1 VFLCYF
7 TSFKIKVFSIF
18 IQRKAIFRKLEEE
31 GKAMDYRQTLNLP
44 KTDFPMKA
52 NLAKREPEML
62 KAWEAEG
69 TYHRLSQKVKG
80 RPKYILHD
88 GPPYANG
95 NIHIGTAL
103 NKILKD
109 FIMKSKSMAGFDSY
123 YVPGWDCHGL
133 PVEHEVEKSLG
144 SKKGEL
150 SIVDIRRRCREY
162 AAKFV
167 RIQKEE
173 FKRLGVFGEWEN
185 PYLTMNFEYQATIVK
200 EFGKFLLN
208 GSVYKGKKPVHWCPT
223 CKTALA
229 EAEVKYEDHRSPSI
243 YVKFKMISTP
253 SQSSLLD
260 GEGKGGGDIGEV
272 FPSLKGKPVYVIIW
286 TTTPWTIPANLA
298 IALHPDFPYV
308 AADVGGEIYILAEGL
323 LEEVMKKFGI
333 KKYQVLEKFSGKKLE
348 GLKARHPFLDRDSMI
363 ILAPYVTLDAGTG
376 CVHTAPG
383 HGQEDYESGVQ
394 YGLEIYSP
402 VDNDGRFTQDVPFFA
417 GQFVFDANSA
427 VNKKLAEVGALL
439 KEEPIVHSYPHC
451 WRTNDPIIFR
461 ATEQWFI
468 SMEKMGLR
476 RNALKAINEVN
487 WIPPWGKDRI
497 YGMVQNRPDWC
508 VSRQRA
514 WGIPITVFYC
524 TGCKKPLVNQE
535 TISHLVRLFEEKG
548 ADIWFEEGTDHLL
561 PEGTRCPECGGK
573 EFTKETDILDVWF
586 DSGVSYAAVLEKR
599 SELEF
604 PASLY
609 LEGSDQHRGWF
620 HSSLL
625 TSVGTRGRA
634 PYRTVLTHGFVVDG
648 EGKKMSK
655 SAGNVIAPDE
665 IIDRLGADVLR
676 LWVAAEDYRDD
687 IKISNEILKRLADS
701 YFRIRNT
708 FRFLLG
714 NLYDFRPEKE
724 RVSYG
729 ELHELDR
736 WALHQLQK
744 LTGKVREAYERFEFH
759 AVYHAVQN
767 FCAVEMSA
775 LYFDILKDRL
785 YTFSS
790 GSRGRK
796 SAQTL
801 LYEILK
807 TLTCLMAPILS
818 FTAEEVWKFLPEEP
832 GKSESV
838 HLMLFPE
845 VKSEFLDDALT
856 ERWERLWEIRALVT
870 KVLEEARKE
879 KVIGLSLDAQVHL
892 YVPEKIFP
900 FLKNYEKD
908 LRSIFIVS
916 SVTLHL
922 AKDAKEV
929 RAEVSPAEGKKC
941 ERCWNYEVTVGT
953 HKVHET
959 ICHRCVE
966 AIQEGGTKF
975 QAPNNK

>member
-1 VFLCYF
+1 L
-7 TSFKIKVFSIF
+7 
-18 IQRKAIFRKLEEE
+18 RLEAERGVEPCRNILKRNPAAEQLGIISDGVNFELE
-31 GKAMDYRQTLNLP
+31 GKTMEYRHTLNLP

-52 NLAKREPEML
+52 NLAKREPDIL
-62 KAWEAEG
+62 KAWEANG
-69 TYHRLSQKVKG
+69 IYRQLSQEAKG

-109 FIMKSKSMAGFDSY
+109 FIVKSKFMAGFDSH

-150 SIVDIRRRCREY
+150 SIVAIRRKCRNY

-167 RIQKEE
+167 GIQREE

-185 PYLTMNFEYQATIVK
+185 PYLTMNFEYQATIVR

-243 YVKFKMISTP
+243 YVKFKMDSAP
-253 SQSSLLD
+253 SHPSAPK
-260 GEGKGGGDIGEV
+260 GEGKGGGDIGDI
-272 FPSLKGKPVYVIIW
+272 FPSLQGKPVYVIIW

-298 IALHPDFPYV
+298 IALHPDFTYV
-308 AADVGGEIYILAEGL
+308 AVDVGGEIYILAEGL
-323 LEEVMKKFGI
+323 LEEVMRKFGI
-333 KKYQVLEKFSGKKLE
+333 KKYDVLEKFPGKRLE
-348 GLKARHPFLDRDSMI
+348 GLKCRHPFLERASLI
-363 ILAPYVTLDAGTG
+363 ILASYVTLDAGTG

-383 HGQEDYESGVQ
+383 HGQEDYESGVA

-402 VDNDGRFTQDVPFFA
+402 VDDDGRFTKDVAFFA
-417 GQFVFDANSA
+417 GQFVFDANEA

-439 KEEPIVHSYPHC
+439 KEEMMVHSYPYC

-468 SMEKMGLR
+468 SMDKKGLR
-476 RNALKAINEVN
+476 QNALRSINEVI
-487 WIPPWGKDRI
+487 WIPPWGRDRI
-497 YGMVQNRPDWC
+497 YGMIENRPDWC

-524 TGCKKPLVNQE
+524 ESCKQTLVNQQ
-535 TISHLVRLFEEKG
+535 IIDHVVRLFEEKG
-548 ADIWFEEGTDHLL
+548 ADVWFEEEADRLL
-561 PEGTRCPECGGK
+561 PKGTQCAQCGGK

-599 SELEF
+599 KELEF

-634 PYRTVLTHGFVVDG
+634 PYLSVLTHGFVVDG

-655 SAGNVIAPDE
+655 SAGNVIAPE
-665 IIDRLGADVLR
+665 EVIKQLGADVLR
-676 LWVAAEDYRDD
+676 LWVAAEDYKDD

-708 FRFLLG
+708 YRYLLG
-714 NLYDFRPEKE
+714 NLYDFHPGED
-724 RVSYG
+724 RVPYP
-729 ELHELDR
+729 ELHEMDR

-744 LTGKVREAYERFEFH
+744 LIARIREAYERFEFH
-759 AVYHAVQN
+759 TVYHGVQN

-785 YTFSS
+785 YTFSPH
-790 GSRGRK
+790 SRARK
-796 SAQTL
+796 SAQTA
-801 LYEILK
+801 LYDILK
-807 TLTCLMAPILS
+807 ALTRLLAPILS
-818 FTAEEVWKFLPEEP
+818 FTAEEVWKYIPHEE
-832 GKSESV
+832 GEVESV
-838 HLMLFPE
+838 HLTSFPE
-845 VKSEFLDDALT
+845 VKGEYLDEGLN
-856 ERWERLWEIRALVT
+856 ERWEKIWEIRAVVT

-892 YVPEKIFP
+892 YVSEKVFS
-900 FLKNYEKD
+900 FLECYEKD
-908 LRSIFIVS
+908 LKSIFIVS
-916 SVTLHL
+916 SVTLHQVSEE
-922 AKDAKEV
+922 KGV
-929 RAEVSPAEGKKC
+929 RAEVVRADGKKC
-941 ERCWNYEVTVGT
+941 ERCWNYDVSVGSCSE
-953 HKVHET
+953 HPG
-959 ICHRCVE
+959 ICQRCIE
-966 AIQEGGTKF
+966 AIQ
-975 QAPNNK
+975 A

>member
-1 VFLCYF
+1 
-7 TSFKIKVFSIF
+7 
-18 IQRKAIFRKLEEE
+18 
-31 GKAMDYRQTLNLP
+31 
-44 KTDFPMKA
+44 MKA
-52 NLAKREPEML
+52 NLAKREPDIL
-62 KAWEAEG
+62 KAWEAKG
-69 TYHRLSQKVKG
+69 TYRQLSQRAKG

-109 FIMKSKSMAGFDSY
+109 FIVKSKFMAGFDSH

-150 SIVDIRRRCREY
+150 SIVEIRKRCRDY

-167 RIQKEE
+167 GIQREE
-173 FKRLGVFGEWEN
+173 FKRLGVYGEWEN
-185 PYLTMNFEYQATIVK
+185 PYLTMNFEYQATIVR

-229 EAEVKYEDHRSPSI
+229 EAEVKYEDHRSSSI
-243 YVKFKMISTP
+243 YVKFKMVSEI
-253 SQSSLLD
+253 
-260 GEGKGGGDIGEV
+260 GKD
-272 FPSLKGKPVYVIIW
+272 FPSLQGKPVYVIIW

-298 IALHPDFPYV
+298 IALHPDFTYV
-308 AADVGGEIYILAEGL
+308 AVDVGGEIYILAEGL

-333 KKYQVLEKFSGKKLE
+333 KKYEVLEKFPGKKLE
-348 GLKARHPFLDRDSMI
+348 GFACRHPFLDRNSV
-363 ILAPYVTLDAGTG
+363 ILLASYVTLDAGTG

-402 VDNDGRFTQDVPFFA
+402 VDDDGRFTKDVLFFA
-417 GQFVFDANSA
+417 GQFVFDANDA

-439 KEEPIVHSYPHC
+439 REEMMVHSYPHC

-468 SMEKMGLR
+468 SMDKKGLR
-476 RNALKAINEVN
+476 QNALKSINEVT
-487 WIPPWGKDRI
+487 WIPPWGRDRI
-497 YGMVQNRPDWC
+497 YGMIENRPDWC
-508 VSRQRA
+508 VSRQRV
-514 WGIPITVFYC
+514 WGIPIAVFYC
-524 TGCKKPLVNQE
+524 SACKQPLVNQE
-535 TISHLVRLFEEKG
+535 TIDHIVRLFEEKG
-548 ADIWFEEGTDHLL
+548 ADIWFEEGAHHLL
-561 PEGTRCPECGGK
+561 PKGTQCLQCGGK
-573 EFTKETDILDVWF
+573 DFTKEMDILDVWF

-599 SELEF
+599 KDLEF

-634 PYRTVLTHGFVVDG
+634 PYLSVLTHGFVVDG

-655 SAGNVIAPDE
+655 SAGNVIAPE
-665 IIDRLGADVLR
+665 EVINQLGADVLR
-676 LWVAAEDYRDD
+676 LWVAAEDYKDD

-708 FRFLLG
+708 YRFLLG
-714 NLYDFRPEKE
+714 NLYDFHPEKD
-724 RVSYG
+724 RVPYH
-729 ELHELDR
+729 ELHEMDR

-744 LTGKVREAYERFEFH
+744 LIARVREAYEHFEFH
-759 AVYHAVQN
+759 TVYHSVQN

-775 LYFDILKDRL
+775 LFFDILKDRL

-790 GSRGRK
+790 SSLGRK
-796 SAQTL
+796 SAQTAL
-801 LYEILK
+801 DVILK
-807 TLTCLMAPILS
+807 SLTCLMAPILS
-818 FTAEEVWKFLPEEP
+818 FTSEEVWKYIPQEP
-832 GKSESV
+832 GKAESV
-838 HLMLFPE
+838 HLASFPE
-845 VKSEFLDDALT
+845 VQSEYLDDALN
-856 ERWERLWEIRALVT
+856 ERWERIWEIRAVVT
-870 KVLEEARKE
+870 KALEEARKE

-892 YVPEKIFP
+892 HLPEKVFS
-900 FLKNYEKD
+900 FLECYEKD
-908 LRSIFIVS
+908 LKSIFIVS
-916 SVTLHL
+916 SVTLHQT
-922 AKDAKEV
+922 KDQKEV
-929 RAEVSPAEGKKC
+929 RAVVSRAEGEKC
-941 ERCWNYEVTVGT
+941 ERCWNYDVSVG
-953 HKVHET
+953 HHPEHQA
-959 ICHRCVE
+959 ICQRCVE
-966 AIQEGGTKF
+966 AIQ
-975 QAPNNK
+975 

>member
-1 VFLCYF
+1 
-7 TSFKIKVFSIF
+7 
-18 IQRKAIFRKLEEE
+18 
-31 GKAMDYRQTLNLP
+31 MDYRHTLNLP

-52 NLAKREPEML
+52 NLAKREPDIL
-62 KAWEAEG
+62 KAWEAKG
-69 TYHRLSQKVKG
+69 TYRQLSQQAKG

-109 FIMKSKSMAGFDSY
+109 FIVKSKFMAGLDSH

-150 SIVDIRRRCREY
+150 SIVEIRKRCRDY

-167 RIQKEE
+167 GIQREE

-185 PYLTMNFEYQATIVK
+185 PYLTMNFEYQATIVR

-229 EAEVKYEDHRSPSI
+229 EAEVKYEDHRSSSI
-243 YVKFKMISTP
+243 YVKFKMVSEIKK
-253 SQSSLLD
+253 
-260 GEGKGGGDIGEV
+260 E
-272 FPSLKGKPVYVIIW
+272 FPSLQGKPVFVIIW

-298 IALHPDFPYV
+298 IALHPDFTYV
-308 AADVGGEIYILAEGL
+308 AVDVGGEIYILAEGL

-333 KKYQVLEKFSGKKLE
+333 KKYEVLEKFPGKRLE
-348 GLKARHPFLDRDSMI
+348 GLKCRHPFLDRDSLI
-363 ILAPYVTLDAGTG
+363 ILASYVTLDTGTG

-383 HGQEDYESGVQ
+383 HGQEDYESGVR

-402 VDNDGRFTQDVPFFA
+402 VDDDGRFTEDVLFFA
-417 GQFVFDANSA
+417 GQFVFDANNA
-427 VNKKLAEVGALL
+427 VNQKLAEVGALL
-439 KEEPIVHSYPHC
+439 KEEMMVHSYPHC

-468 SMEKMGLR
+468 SMDKKGLR
-476 RNALKAINEVN
+476 QNALKSINEVT
-487 WIPPWGKDRI
+487 WIPPWGRDRI
-497 YGMVQNRPDWC
+497 YGMIENRPDWC

-524 TGCKKPLVNQE
+524 SACKQPLINQE
-535 TISHLVRLFEEKG
+535 TIDHIVRLFEEKG
-548 ADIWFEEGTDHLL
+548 ADIWFEEGADYLL
-561 PEGTRCPECGGK
+561 PAGTQCGQCGGK
-573 EFTKETDILDVWF
+573 DFTKEMDILDVWF

-599 SELEF
+599 KDLEF

-634 PYRTVLTHGFVVDG
+634 PYLSVLTHGFVVDG

-655 SAGNVIAPDE
+655 SAGNVIAPE
-665 IIDRLGADVLR
+665 EVINQLGADVLR
-676 LWVAAEDYRDD
+676 LWVAAEDYKDD
-687 IKISNEILKRLADS
+687 IKISSEILKRLADS

-708 FRFLLG
+708 YRFLLG
-714 NLYDFRPEKE
+714 NLYDFHPEKD
-724 RVSYG
+724 RVPYP
-729 ELHELDR
+729 ELYEMDR

-744 LTGKVREAYERFEFH
+744 LIARVREAFERFEFH
-759 AVYHAVQN
+759 TVYHSVQN

-790 GSRGRK
+790 HSRGRK
-796 SAQTL
+796 SAQTA

-807 TLTCLMAPILS
+807 ALTCLMAPILS
-818 FTAEEVWKFLPEEP
+818 FTAEEVWKYLPQEP
-832 GKSESV
+832 GKPESV
-838 HLMLFPE
+838 HLTSSPE
-845 VKSEFLDDALT
+845 VQSEYLDDALN
-856 ERWERLWEIRALVT
+856 ERWERIWEIRAVVT
-870 KVLEEARKE
+870 KALEEARKE

-892 YVPEKIFP
+892 HLPEKIFS
-900 FLKNYEKD
+900 FLECYEKD
-908 LRSIFIVS
+908 LKSIFIVS
-916 SVTLHL
+916 SVTLHP
-922 AKDAKEV
+922 AVSGTKDEKEV
-929 RAEVSPAEGKKC
+929 RAEVIRADGRKC
-941 ERCWNYEVTVGT
+941 ERCWNYDVSVG
-953 HKVHET
+953 HHPEHQV
-959 ICHRCVE
+959 ICQRCVE
-966 AIQEGGTKF
+966 AIQK
-975 QAPNNK
+975 

>member
-1 VFLCYF
+1 
-7 TSFKIKVFSIF
+7 
-18 IQRKAIFRKLEEE
+18 
-31 GKAMDYRQTLNLP
+31 
-44 KTDFPMKA
+44 MKA
-52 NLAKREPEML
+52 NLAKREPDIL
-62 KAWEAEG
+62 KAWETKG
-69 TYHRLSQKVKG
+69 TYRRLSQGAKG

-109 FIMKSKSMAGFDSY
+109 FIVKSKSMSGFDSH

-150 SIVDIRRRCREY
+150 SIVEIRRRCREY
-162 AAKFV
+162 AARFV
-167 RIQKEE
+167 GIQREE

-243 YVKFKMISTP
+243 YVKFKMIS
-253 SQSSLLD
+253 
-260 GEGKGGGDIGEV
+260 EIGRE
-272 FPSLKGKPVYVIIW
+272 FPSLGRKPVYVIIW

-308 AADVGGEIYILAEGL
+308 AADVGEEIYILAEGL
-323 LEEVMKKFGI
+323 VEEVMKKFGI
-333 KKYQVLEKFSGKKLE
+333 KKYEVLEKFLGKRLE
-348 GLKARHPFLDRDSMI
+348 GLKARHPFLDRDSLI

-402 VDNDGRFTQDVPFFA
+402 VDDDGRFTPEVPFFA
-417 GQFVFDANSA
+417 GQFVFDANEG
-427 VNKKLAEVGALL
+427 VNRKLAEVGALL
-439 KEEPIVHSYPHC
+439 KEEKMVHSYPHC

-468 SMEKMGLR
+468 SMDKKGLR
-476 RNALKAINEVN
+476 GNALKAINEVT
-487 WIPPWGKDRI
+487 WIPPWGRDRI
-497 YGMVQNRPDWC
+497 YGMIENRPDWC

-524 TGCKKPLVNQE
+524 TACKQPLINPE
-535 TISHLVRLFEEKG
+535 TIDHVVRLFGEKG
-548 ADIWFEEGTDHLL
+548 ADTWFEEGANHLL
-561 PEGTRCPECGGK
+561 PEGTHCPQCGGK
-573 EFTKETDILDVWF
+573 EFTKEMDILDVWF
-586 DSGVSYAAVLEKR
+586 DSGVSHAAVLEKR

-625 TSVGTRGRA
+625 TSVGTRGCA
-634 PYRTVLTHGFVVDG
+634 PYRSVLTHGFVVDG

-655 SAGNVIAPDE
+655 SAGNVVAPE
-665 IIDRLGADVLR
+665 EVINQLGADVLR

-714 NLYDFRPEKE
+714 NLYDFHPEKD
-724 RVSYG
+724 RVPDR
-729 ELHELDR
+729 ELHEMDR

-744 LTGKVREAYERFEFH
+744 LVARVREAYERFEFH
-759 AVYHAVQN
+759 VVYHGVQN

-790 GSRGRK
+790 RAQGRK
-796 SAQTL
+796 SAQTA

-832 GKSESV
+832 GKAESV
-838 HLMLFPE
+838 HLTLFPE
-845 VKSEFLDDALT
+845 VKSEYLDDALN
-856 ERWERLWEIRALVT
+856 ERWERIWETRARVT

-892 YVPEKIFP
+892 YLPENIFP
-900 FLKNYEKD
+900 FLECYEKD
-908 LRSIFIVS
+908 LKSIFIVS

-922 AKDAKEV
+922 TKGEKEV

-941 ERCWNYEVTVGT
+941 ERCWNYDVSVGA
-953 HKVHET
+953 HKEHQT

-966 AIQEGGTKF
+966 AIQG
-975 QAPNNK
+975 